1 MSGDFS
7 YENALRRIRLLA
19 VAVGITGTAA
29 VLVAQGV
36 RTASGFLL
44 GAALSLLSFEGLSSL
59 ANALGGSK
67 KPGLLAA
74 LLIGL
79 RYVVIA
85 CALYVI
91 VRILGFTA
99 GAVLAGLLAS
109 FGAVVLEILYEL
121 IFIR

>member
-7 YENALRRIRLLA
+7 YEDALRRIRLLA
-19 VAVGITGTAA
+19 VAVGIAGTAA
-29 VLVAQGV
+29 LLFAQGV

-59 ANALGGSK
+59 AHAIGGSK

-74 LLIGL
+74 MLIGL
-79 RYVVIA
+79 RYVVIG

-91 VRILGFTA
+91 VKILGFSA

-109 FGAVVLEILYEL
+109 FGAVILEILYEL
-121 IFIR
+121 IFTR